1 MSPNPTIRVASE
13 LAASRPCNPSPVF
26 PNERGRKEG
35 DKDRDSSSSS
45 FPPLRCQ
52 SPVTPPRYGIRLM
65 MRVKPKSY
73 TTVHTSNLQP
83 IEEDNKMCKRNVL
96 SQKLS
101 IFGTSRGEGGIWQR
115 GKEKEQCE
123 RERERERERKGKGRG
138 ERDGR
143 RGRVNQISLP
153 NQLRTIS
160 VREEE
165 GKEGARA
172 NKTLTPNPL
181 SIAARKRR
189 DVHHIPRKKDIFTHF
204 SFDADG
210 V

>member
-1 MSPNPTIRVASE
+1 
-13 LAASRPCNPSPVF
+13 
-26 PNERGRKEG
+26 
-35 DKDRDSSSSS
+35 
-45 FPPLRCQ
+45 
-52 SPVTPPRYGIRLM
+52 
-65 MRVKPKSY
+65 MR
-73 TTVHTSNLQP
+73 
-83 IEEDNKMCKRNVL
+83 
-96 SQKLS
+96 
-101 IFGTSRGEGGIWQR
+101 
-115 GKEKEQCE
+115 E

-181 SIAARKRR
+181 SLQHANEGTFI
-189 DVHHIPRKKDIFTHF
+189 IFPEKKKTFLLFF
-204 SFDADG
+204 SLLTLMESDAG
-210 V
+210 